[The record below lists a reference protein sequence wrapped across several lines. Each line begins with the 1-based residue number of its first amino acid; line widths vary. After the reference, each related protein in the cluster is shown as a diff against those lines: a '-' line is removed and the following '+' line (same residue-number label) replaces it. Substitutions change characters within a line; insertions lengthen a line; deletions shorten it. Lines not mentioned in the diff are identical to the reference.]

1 MAIITLTR
9 QSGSMGDE
17 IGMLI
22 ARRLGYTFYDRK
34 EIERRIIEKG
44 LSAEELKKYDERKPS
59 FFDRFSKLRD
69 KYLNCLSMVILEMA
83 QQNNCVIMGR
93 GAFLYLRDMPN
104 HLTLRFVSTEKER
117 LAHIKR
123 LMNINSDKLALKML
137 KESDKR
143 QYAFYKSCFHYDL
156 NDHTLIH
163 ATINTASLNADMLS
177 EMIVAGVSN
186 NVTDEIEKLGEQRIN
201 ELILGQQIT
210 NKLIF
215 EHNLRIDDLWIL
227 VRDNVITLHG
237 VTAFHATV
245 ERAITIINSEWAGYE
260 IKEEIKC
267 VQDSLSSKA

>member
-34 EIERRIIEKG
+34 EIERRILKKG

-93 GAFLYLRDMPN
+93 GAFFYLRDMPN

-123 LMNINSDKLALKML
+123 LMNIESDKLALKML

>member
-1 MAIITLTR
+1 MAIVTLTR

-22 ARRLGYTFYDRK
+22 ASRLGYTFYDRK
-34 EIERRIIEKG
+34 EIERRIIKKG
-44 LSAEELKKYDERKPS
+44 LSAEELKQYDERKPS

>member
-34 EIERRIIEKG
+34 EIERRIIKKG

-117 LAHIKR
+117 LAHIKK
-123 LMNINSDKLALKML
+123 LMNIESDKLALKML

-267 VQDSLSSKA
+267 VQESLSSKA

>member
-34 EIERRIIEKG
+34 EIERRIIKKG

-93 GAFLYLRDMPN
+93 GAFFYLRDMPN

-156 NDHTLIH
+156 NDHALIH

>member
-93 GAFLYLRDMPN
+93 GAFFYLRDMPN

-156 NDHTLIH
+156 NDHALIH